1 MRLPH
6 PLRSLAHRNL
16 RLFFGGQC
24 ISLVGTWMQ
33 TVAQAWLV
41 YRLTHST
48 ELLGLVAFLSQI
60 PVFLFGIWAGSL
72 ADRFPR
78 RGVVLATQVNA
89 TIQAG
94 VLAALT
100 LSGTVRAWHV
110 LPLSFMLG
118 LSNAFEIP
126 ARQALLGEIAGP
138 DMPNAVALNSSI
150 FNAARVVGPG
160 LAGLVLVEVG
170 EGWCFLL
177 NALSFGGTIWALV
190 VMDVPA
196 RPASRAAAVSHLREG
211 IAYAAG
217 VPYLRA
223 LLALIACSAFFG
235 ISYSALLPAFAAD
248 VLGGGA
254 GLLGVLQAS
263 AGLGALAGA
272 VSLLVRRGGIRGL
285 GRRVAVGASALGVG
299 LALFT
304 VWRQRELCSAA
315 LVLAGFGMV
324 TQAAGTNS
332 LLQGLAPEEMRGRVM
347 GLYSTLFIGM
357 TPFGAL
363 AGGFAAHR
371 IGPVRTLQVGVA
383 VLLAASAVFHAAL
396 PRLRRATA
404 EARPER
410 PASAAR
416 SG

>member
-6 PLRSLAHRNL
+6 SLRSLSHRNL

-24 ISLVGTWMQ
+24 ISLVGSWMQ

-78 RGVVLATQVNA
+78 RSVLLAAQVNA
-89 TIQAG
+89 TVQASL
-94 VLAALT
+94 LAALT
-100 LSGTVRAWHV
+100 LSGAVRAWHV

-118 LSNAFEIP
+118 LGNAFEIP

-160 LAGLVLVEVG
+160 LAGLVLAVVG
-170 EGWCFLL
+170 EGWCFLI
-177 NALSFGGTIWALV
+177 NALSFGGTIWALM
-190 VMDVPA
+190 VMELPA
-196 RPASRAAAVSHLREG
+196 RPVARAGAGSHLREG

-217 VPYLRA
+217 APYVRA

-235 ISYSALLPAFAAD
+235 VSYSALLPAFAAD
-248 VLGGGA
+248 VLGGGP
-254 GLLGVLQAS
+254 GLLGALQAS

-285 GRRVAVGASALGVG
+285 GRRVAVGATALGVG

-304 VWRQRELCSAA
+304 AWRRPDLCSAA
-315 LVLAGFGMV
+315 LALAGFGMV

-332 LLQGLAPEEMRGRVM
+332 LLQGLAPPEMRGRVM
-347 GLYSTLFIGM
+347 GLFSTLFIGM

-363 AGGFAAHR
+363 AGGFAASR
-371 IGPVRTLQVGVA
+371 FGPVRTLQVGV
-383 VLLAASAVFHAAL
+383 VVVVAASAVFHAAL
-396 PRLRRATA
+396 PRLRRTA
-404 EARPER
+404 APPQGER
-410 PASAAR
+410 PAAAV
-416 SG
+416 G